1 MAGSI
6 DKFTEIAHEALQDTE
21 HDNKAKSAR
30 DQQWKTRLSMI
41 DELKNNRQVLLE
53 IVLVRHIENYL
64 NYLSGLLFEVFR
76 QRPETLKS
84 SERVELA
91 TVSGVRRDN
100 CDSVGNK
107 SQEPLTFPACFRRD
121 SQFGYLPFPVP
132 FF

>member
-1 MAGSI
+1 
-6 DKFTEIAHEALQDTE
+6 
-21 HDNKAKSAR
+21 
-30 DQQWKTRLSMI
+30 MI

-64 NYLSGLLFEVFR
+64 NFLSGLLFEVFR

-91 TVSGVRRDN
+91 TVLRYESLDTCRRASVQIHSLIKAVEKRMYIFVLLLVRK
-100 CDSVGNK
+100 GI
-107 SQEPLTFPACFRRD
+107 Q
-121 SQFGYLPFPVP
+121 G